1 MVEIRVELETAPG
14 KYCSM
19 EAIVS
24 AGAGAM
30 VEEE

>member
-1 MVEIRVELETAPG
+1 MVESRVELGTAPG
-14 KYCSM
+14 KDCSM